1 MADAQNRSEAATPR
15 RLRQARRKGQ
25 VARSRE
31 LVSAGLLL
39 LGSVCLNI
47 WAEAFGDFFA
57 TQMRRQFTFDAA
69 VLRTPDL
76 MAERLGQALLEMIG
90 LLGPPF
96 GLLALALV
104 GLAMLPGGPVL
115 VWDNLLPKASRLN
128 PLTGLG
134 RIFSARNWAEVGK
147 ALLKVL
153 LVGGGLGILLHQ
165 NWDSLMGL
173 SQTSFPAAMQRGLSL
188 LSGAMLFMGLI
199 LAAIAALDVPFQ
211 QWNLLRGLRMSKQ
224 EIKEE
229 RRDVEGRPEVKIRI
243 RKMQIMLARSLL
255 KRRIPKADVVLV
267 NPTHYAVA
275 IRYDAAKAN
284 APYVVAKGVDDMALR
299 IRQLALE
306 LDKPVLPLPELTRA
320 IYRSTRVDQEIPAS
334 LYNAVAHVLTHVMQL
349 KAYQAGRGKRP
360 VPLANLSIPHELQD
374 AKR

>member
-57 TQMRRQFTFDAA
+57 TQMRRQFTFDAT

-76 MAERLGQALLEMIG
+76 MAERLGQVLLEMIG